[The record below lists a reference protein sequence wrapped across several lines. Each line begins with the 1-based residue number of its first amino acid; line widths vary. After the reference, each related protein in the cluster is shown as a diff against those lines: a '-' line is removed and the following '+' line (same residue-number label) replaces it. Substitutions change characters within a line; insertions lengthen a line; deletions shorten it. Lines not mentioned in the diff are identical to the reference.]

1 MTGWTATG
9 KGKTDDLLTK
19 PAGASSR
26 FSRGPR
32 SASSPALSSPIH
44 IKGAR
49 THNLKDVELVLPR
62 HQLTVI
68 TGVSGSGKS
77 SLAFDTL
84 HAEGSRQYLESLSAK
99 ARGLLEAVPRPD
111 VDFIRGLSPVVAI
124 AQRTGGSTNPR
135 STVATLTEI
144 ADHARPLWIL
154 AGERSCLKDGHAV
167 RRRSLDDNLRS
178 LEAIPAG
185 TRLLVVAPVAKD
197 KPSVLLEAAADLGRR
212 GFTRLRVEG
221 KVVTLEEAEGL
232 LKGREALALE
242 VVVDRIVAGP
252 DQRSRLA
259 DSLELAF
266 REGRHRALV
275 LAESAD
281 GSWREHPLSLHLAC
295 EHCGETYEALEPR
308 ALSHNHPAGACPDC
322 GGLGR
327 QLRFQE
333 GLSILDDTLSVQDG
347 VVKPWKCGTR
357 KVLIRRNALTRALAE
372 QIPFDLKKPWKDL
385 PAATRSILLHGDP
398 KRTYLLPPVKGRKPV
413 EIFWTGM
420 FAELEHAFR
429 TTTGE
434 SLRQRLL
441 QFQAGSVCG
450 GCQGKRLSPTALS
463 LRLSGK
469 NMADFL
475 ALTIP
480 EALAFTKALATHPA
494 VMPAEEARRGLEQ
507 RLGFLNEAGLTYL
520 TLDREVGTL
529 SGGEAQRVRLATQ
542 LGLGLVGVTYV
553 LDEPSI
559 GLHPADHG
567 RLIGSLKGLRDL
579 GNTLVVVEH
588 DRDMM
593 LAADHLVEMGPGAG
607 VQGGRV
613 VFTGTPAACG
623 QSPAS
628 RTGAYLSGRASLAG
642 IITRKPVGQTHLTV
656 KGATENN
663 LKDVTARFPVGNLTA
678 VCGVSGSGKSTLA
691 IDILSAAAARKIN
704 GAKVVPGRHAGIE
717 GLDKIVAFTAVDQE
731 PIGRSPR
738 SNPATFTGIMD
749 LLRDLWAALPLAKVR
764 GYGPGRFSFNVRGG
778 RCETCA
784 GEGSVALDMQF
795 LGETF
800 VECPSCAGRRFNRET
815 LEVRFKGLN
824 IAEALELTVAEAAE
838 SFKAQPR
845 LAEKLR
851 TLEEVGLGY
860 IKLGQAANTLSG
872 GEAQR
877 LKLAAELSR
886 RDHAGR
892 LYVLDEPTTGLHW
905 DDIAKLLKLLGRLR
919 DAGATLIVIEHH
931 ADVILAADWVLELG
945 PVGGAQGG
953 RLVYEGAPEGLL
965 RSKDSPTGRAISQA

>member
-1 MTGWTATG
+1 ML
-9 KGKTDDLLTK
+9 D
-19 PAGASSR
+19 
-26 FSRGPR
+26 
-32 SASSPALSSPIH
+32 SA
-44 IKGAR
+44 
-49 THNLKDVELVLPR
+49 
-62 HQLTVI
+62 
-68 TGVSGSGKS
+68 
-77 SLAFDTL
+77 
-84 HAEGSRQYLESLSAK
+84 
-99 ARGLLEAVPRPD
+99 PRPD
-111 VDFIRGLSPVVAI
+111 VDFIRGLSPVIAI
-124 AQRTGGSTNPR
+124 AQRTGGNTNPR

-154 AGERSCLKDGHAV
+154 AGDRRCLKDGHLV
-167 RRRSLDDNLRS
+167 RRRSLDDNLQT
-178 LEAIPAG
+178 LEEIPAG
-185 TRLLVVAPVAKD
+185 TRLMVVAPIAKD
-197 KPSVLLEAAADLGRR
+197 KPSLLMETAADLGRR
-212 GFTRLRVEG
+212 GFSRVRVDG
-221 KVVTLEEAEGL
+221 TVATLEEASGL
-232 LKGREALALE
+232 LTGREAKQLD

-266 REGRHRALV
+266 REGRNRALV
-275 LAESAD
+275 LAEIS
-281 GSWREHPLSLHLAC
+281 GQWQEFPLSLHLSC
-295 EHCGETYEALEPR
+295 EHCGETYETVSPR
-308 ALSHNHPAGACPDC
+308 ALSHNHPDGACPDC

-333 GLSILDDTLSVQDG
+333 SLSVRDDSLSLNDG
-347 VVKPWKCGTR
+347 VVKPWKCATR
-357 KVLIRRNALTRALAE
+357 KTLIRRNAITRALAE
-372 QIPFDLKKPWKDL
+372 QVPFDLKTPWREL
-385 PAATRSILLHGDP
+385 PKATRDLLLHGDK
-398 KRTYLLPPVKGRKPV
+398 KRVFLLPPPKGRKPV
-413 EIFWTGM
+413 ETVWAGM
-420 FAELEHAFR
+420 FAELEHAYR

-441 QFQAGSVCG
+441 QFQSGSVCA
-450 GCQGKRLSPTALS
+450 GCQGQRLSSAALS
-463 LRLSGK
+463 IRLAEK
-469 NMADFL
+469 NMAEFL
-475 ALTIP
+475 ALPIP
-480 EALAFTKALATHPA
+480 AALAFTRQLAKHPR

-507 RLGFLNEAGLTYL
+507 RLAFLNDAGLNYL
-520 TLDREVGTL
+520 TLDRECSSL

-559 GLHPADHG
+559 GLHPSDHQ
-567 RLIGSLKGLRDL
+567 RLIGSIRGLRDL
-579 GNTLVVVEH
+579 GNTIVVVEH

-607 VQGGRV
+607 VAGGHV
-613 VFTGTPAACG
+613 IFEGTPAACAAHT
-623 QSPAS
+623 SS

-642 IITRKPVGQTHLTV
+642 VIPRKAPGKALLTV
-656 KGATENN
+656 KDATEHN
-663 LKDVTARFPVGNLTA
+663 LKNVTASFPIGNLTV

-704 GAKVVPGRHAGIE
+704 GAKMVPGRHGGIE
-717 GLDKIVAFTAVDQE
+717 GLEKIVAFTAVDQE

-749 LLRDLWAALPLAKVR
+749 LLRDLWSSLPLAKAR

-800 VECPSCAGRRFNRET
+800 VDCPSCAGRRFNRET
-815 LEVRFKGLN
+815 LEVRFKGLS
-824 IAEALELTVAEAAE
+824 ICEALDLTVTEAAE
-838 SFKAQPR
+838 VFKAQPR

-851 TLEEVGLGY
+851 TLSEVGLGY

-877 LKLAAELSR
+877 LKLASELAR
-886 RDHAGR
+886 RDHSGR

-905 DDIAKLLKLLGRLR
+905 DDIAKLLALLGRLR

-931 ADVILAADWVLELG
+931 ADVIMAADWVMELG
-945 PVGGAQGG
+945 PEGGAKGG
-953 RLVYEGAPEGLL
+953 ELIYAGTPDGLL
-965 RSKDSPTGRAISQA
+965 KLKSSPTSQALRPA

>member
-1 MTGWTATG
+1 M
-9 KGKTDDLLTK
+9 
-19 PAGASSR
+19 
-26 FSRGPR
+26 
-32 SASSPALSSPIH
+32 
-44 IKGAR
+44 
-49 THNLKDVELVLPR
+49 ELALPR
-62 HQLTVI
+62 QQLTVI

-124 AQRTGGSTNPR
+124 AQRTGGNANPR

-154 AGERSCLKDGHAV
+154 AGERTCLKDGHPV

-185 TRLLVVAPVAKD
+185 TRLMVVAPVATD

-212 GFTRLRVEG
+212 GFTRLRVDG
-221 KVVTLEEAEGL
+221 KVATLEEAEGL
-232 LKGREALALE
+232 LKGRGPQTLE

-281 GSWREHPLSLHLAC
+281 GRWREHPLSLHLAC
-295 EHCGETYEALEPR
+295 VHCGETYETLHPR

-333 GLSILDDTLSVQDG
+333 GLAILDDSLSVDAG

-398 KRTYLLPPVKGRKPV
+398 KRTYLLPPPKGRKPV
-413 EIFWTGM
+413 EAFWTGM
-420 FAELEHAFR
+420 FAELEQAFR

-441 QFQAGSVCG
+441 QFQAGSVCS
-450 GCQGKRLSPTALS
+450 GCQGKRLAPAALS
-463 LRLSGK
+463 LRLAGL
-469 NMADFL
+469 NLAEFL
-475 ALTIP
+475 ALTLP
-480 EALAFTKALATHPA
+480 EALAFTQGLATHPA
-494 VMPAEEARRGLEQ
+494 VAPAEEARRGLEQ
-507 RLGFLNEAGLTYL
+507 RLRFLNEAGLTYL

-559 GLHPADHG
+559 GLHPSDHG
-567 RLIGSLKGLRDL
+567 RLIGSLQGLRDL

-607 VQGGRV
+607 VHGGRV
-613 VFTGTPAACG
+613 VFAGTPEACG
-623 QSPAS
+623 RDPAS
-628 RTGAYLSGRASLAG
+628 RTGAYLSGRASLQG
-642 IITRKPVGQTHLTV
+642 LIGRKPVGKAQLVV

-663 LKDVTARFPVGNLTA
+663 LKDLTARFPLGNLTA

-691 IDILSAAAARKIN
+691 LDILSAAAARKIN
-704 GAKVVPGRHAGIE
+704 GAKLIPGRHAGIE
-717 GLDKIVAFTAVDQE
+717 GLEQIVAFTAVDQE

-764 GYGPGRFSFNVRGG
+764 GYGAGRFSFNVRGG

-815 LEVRFKGLN
+815 LEVRFKGLS

-838 SFKAQPR
+838 TFKAQPR

-860 IKLGQAANTLSG
+860 LKLGQAANTLSG

-877 LKLAAELSR
+877 LKLAAELAR

-919 DAGATLIVIEHH
+919 DAGATLIVVEHH
-931 ADVILAADWVLELG
+931 ADVIQAADWVLELG
-945 PVGGAQGG
+945 PAGGAAGG
-953 RLVYEGAPEGLL
+953 QIVYAGPPEGLL
-965 RSKDSPTGRAISQA
+965 DCQASPTGQAIRTS

>member
-1 MTGWTATG
+1 ML
-9 KGKTDDLLTK
+9 D
-19 PAGASSR
+19 
-26 FSRGPR
+26 
-32 SASSPALSSPIH
+32 SA
-44 IKGAR
+44 
-49 THNLKDVELVLPR
+49 
-62 HQLTVI
+62 
-68 TGVSGSGKS
+68 
-77 SLAFDTL
+77 
-84 HAEGSRQYLESLSAK
+84 
-99 ARGLLEAVPRPD
+99 PRPD
-111 VDFIRGLSPVVAI
+111 VDFIRGLSPVIAI
-124 AQRTGGSTNPR
+124 AQRTGGNTNPR

-154 AGERSCLKDGHAV
+154 AGDRRCLKDGHLV
-167 RRRSLDDNLRS
+167 RRRSLDDNLQT
-178 LEAIPAG
+178 LEEIPAG
-185 TRLLVVAPVAKD
+185 TRLMVVAPIAKD
-197 KPSVLLEAAADLGRR
+197 KPSLLMETAADLGRR
-212 GFTRLRVEG
+212 GFSRVRVDG
-221 KVVTLEEAEGL
+221 TVATLEEASGL
-232 LKGREALALE
+232 LTGREAKQLD

-266 REGRHRALV
+266 REGRNRALV
-275 LAESAD
+275 LAEIS
-281 GSWREHPLSLHLAC
+281 GQWQEFPLSLHLSC
-295 EHCGETYEALEPR
+295 EHCGETYETVSPR
-308 ALSHNHPAGACPDC
+308 ALSHNHPDGACPDC

-333 GLSILDDTLSVQDG
+333 SLSVRDDSLSLNDG
-347 VVKPWKCGTR
+347 VVKPWKCATR
-357 KVLIRRNALTRALAE
+357 KTLIRRNAITRALAE
-372 QIPFDLKKPWKDL
+372 QVPFDLKTPWREL
-385 PAATRSILLHGDP
+385 PKATRDLLLHGDK
-398 KRTYLLPPVKGRKPV
+398 KRVFLLPPPKGRKPV
-413 EIFWTGM
+413 ETVWAGM
-420 FAELEHAFR
+420 FAELEHAYR

-441 QFQAGSVCG
+441 QFQSGSVCA
-450 GCQGKRLSPTALS
+450 GCQGQRLSSAALS
-463 LRLSGK
+463 IRLAEK
-469 NMADFL
+469 NMAEFL
-475 ALTIP
+475 ALPIP
-480 EALAFTKALATHPA
+480 AALAFTRQLAKHPR

-507 RLGFLNEAGLTYL
+507 RLAFLNDAGLNYL
-520 TLDREVGTL
+520 TLDRECSSL

-559 GLHPADHG
+559 GLHPSDHQ
-567 RLIGSLKGLRDL
+567 RLIGSIRGLRDL
-579 GNTLVVVEH
+579 GNTIVVVEH

-607 VQGGRV
+607 VAGGRV
-613 VFTGTPAACG
+613 IFEGTPTACAAHT
-623 QSPAS
+623 SS

-642 IITRKPVGQTHLTV
+642 VIPRKAPGKALLTV
-656 KGATENN
+656 KDATEHN
-663 LKDVTARFPVGNLTA
+663 LKNVTASFPIGNLTV

-704 GAKVVPGRHAGIE
+704 GAKMVPGRHGGIE
-717 GLDKIVAFTAVDQE
+717 GLEKIVAFTAVDQE

-749 LLRDLWAALPLAKVR
+749 LLRDLWSSLPLAKAR

-800 VECPSCAGRRFNRET
+800 VDCPSCAGRRFNRET
-815 LEVRFKGLN
+815 LEVRFKGLS
-824 IAEALELTVAEAAE
+824 ICEALDLTVTEAAE
-838 SFKAQPR
+838 VFKAQPR

-851 TLEEVGLGY
+851 TLSEVGLGY

-877 LKLAAELSR
+877 LKLASELAR
-886 RDHAGR
+886 RDHSGR

-905 DDIAKLLKLLGRLR
+905 DDIAKLLALLGRLR

-931 ADVILAADWVLELG
+931 ADVIMAADWVMELG
-945 PVGGAQGG
+945 PEGGAKGG
-953 RLVYEGAPEGLL
+953 ELIYAGKPDGLL
-965 RSKDSPTGRAISQA
+965 KLKSSPTSQALRPA

>member
-1 MTGWTATG
+1 M
-9 KGKTDDLLTK
+9 
-19 PAGASSR
+19 
-26 FSRGPR
+26 
-32 SASSPALSSPIH
+32 
-44 IKGAR
+44 
-49 THNLKDVELVLPR
+49 ELALPR
-62 HQLTVI
+62 QQLTVI

-124 AQRTGGSTNPR
+124 AQRTGGNANPR

-154 AGERSCLKDGHAV
+154 AGERTCLKDGHPV

-185 TRLLVVAPVAKD
+185 TRLMVVAPVATD

-212 GFTRLRVEG
+212 GFTRLRVDG
-221 KVVTLEEAEGL
+221 KVATLEEAEGL
-232 LKGREALALE
+232 LKGRGPQTLE

-281 GSWREHPLSLHLAC
+281 GRWREHPLSLHLAC
-295 EHCGETYEALEPR
+295 VHCGETYETLHPR

-333 GLSILDDTLSVQDG
+333 GLAILDDSLSVDAG

-398 KRTYLLPPVKGRKPV
+398 KRTYLLPPPKGRKPV
-413 EIFWTGM
+413 EAFWTGM
-420 FAELEHAFR
+420 FAELEQAFR

-441 QFQAGSVCG
+441 QFQAGSVCS
-450 GCQGKRLSPTALS
+450 GCQGKRLAPAALS
-463 LRLSGK
+463 LRLAGL
-469 NMADFL
+469 NLAEFL
-475 ALTIP
+475 ALTLP
-480 EALAFTKALATHPA
+480 EALAFTQGLATHPA
-494 VMPAEEARRGLEQ
+494 VAPAEEARRGLEQ
-507 RLGFLNEAGLTYL
+507 RLRFLNEAGLTYL

-559 GLHPADHG
+559 GLHPSDHG
-567 RLIGSLKGLRDL
+567 RLIGSLQGLRDL

-607 VQGGRV
+607 VHGGRV
-613 VFTGTPAACG
+613 VFAGTPEACG
-623 QSPAS
+623 RDPAS
-628 RTGAYLSGRASLAG
+628 RTGAYLSGRASLQG
-642 IITRKPVGQTHLTV
+642 LIGRKPVGKAQLVV

-663 LKDVTARFPVGNLTA
+663 LKDLTARFPLGNLTA

-691 IDILSAAAARKIN
+691 LDILSAAAARKIN
-704 GAKVVPGRHAGIE
+704 GAKLVPGRHAGIE
-717 GLDKIVAFTAVDQE
+717 GLEQIVAFTAVDQE

-764 GYGPGRFSFNVRGG
+764 GYGAGRFSFNVRGG

-815 LEVRFKGLN
+815 LEVRFKGLS

-838 SFKAQPR
+838 TFKAQPR

-860 IKLGQAANTLSG
+860 LKLGQAANTLSG

-877 LKLAAELSR
+877 LKLAAELAR

-919 DAGATLIVIEHH
+919 DAGATLIVVEHH
-931 ADVILAADWVLELG
+931 ADVIQAADWVLELG
-945 PVGGAQGG
+945 PAGGAAGG
-953 RLVYEGAPEGLL
+953 QIVYAGPPEGLL
-965 RSKDSPTGRAISQA
+965 DCQASPTGQAIRTS

>member
-1 MTGWTATG
+1 MGE
-9 KGKTDDLLTK
+9 LLTDRRN
-19 PAGASSR
+19 ASSR
-26 FSRGPR
+26 FSPR
-32 SASSPALSSPIH
+32 ASLALSPTLSSPIH

-49 THNLKDVELVLPR
+49 THNLKDVELTIPR

-99 ARGLLEAVPRPD
+99 ARGLLESVSRPD

-124 AQRTGGSTNPR
+124 AQRTGGNTNPR

-154 AGERSCLKDGHAV
+154 AGERSCLKDGHPV
-167 RRRSLDDNLRS
+167 RRRSLDDNLKS
-178 LEAIPAG
+178 LETIAAG
-185 TRLLVVAPVAKD
+185 TRLMVIAPVAKD

-221 KVVTLEEAEGL
+221 KVVTLEEAEGV
-232 LKGREALALE
+232 LKGRETLTLE

-275 LAESAD
+275 LAETT
-281 GSWREHPLSLHLAC
+281 GGLWQEHPLSLNLAC
-295 EHCGETYEALEPR
+295 EHCGETYESLSPR
-308 ALSHNHPAGACPDC
+308 SLSHNHPSGACPDC

-333 GLSILDDTLSVQDG
+333 GLAILDESLSINDG

-357 KVLIRRNALTRALAE
+357 KVLIRRNAITRALSE

-385 PAATRSILLHGDP
+385 PATTRAILLHGDP

-413 EIFWTGM
+413 DAFWTGM
-420 FAELEHAFR
+420 FAELEQAFR

-441 QFQAGSVCG
+441 HFQAGSTCSV
-450 GCQGKRLSPTALS
+450 CQGKRLAPAALS
-463 LRLSGK
+463 LRLASL

-507 RLGFLNEAGLTYL
+507 RLRFLNEAGLTYL
-520 TLDREVGTL
+520 SLDREVGSL

-559 GLHPADHG
+559 GLHPSDHG
-567 RLIGSLKGLRDL
+567 RLIGSLKSLRDL

-607 VQGGRV
+607 VQGGQV
-613 VFTGTPAACG
+613 IFTGTPDACR
-623 QSPAS
+623 QHATS
-628 RTGAYLSGRASLAG
+628 RTGAYLSGRATLAG
-642 IITRKPVGQTHLTV
+642 LIKKKPVGKTQLV
-656 KGATENN
+656 IKGATENN
-663 LKDVTARFPVGNLTA
+663 LKDVTARFPIGNLTA

-691 IDILSAAAARKIN
+691 IDILSAVAARKIN
-704 GAKVVPGRHAGIE
+704 GAKLVPGRHAGIE
-717 GLDKIVAFTAVDQE
+717 GLEKIVAFTAVDQE

-749 LLRDLWAALPLAKVR
+749 LLRDLWSALPLAKVR

-800 VECPSCAGRRFNRET
+800 VDCPSCAGRRFNRET
-815 LEVRFKGLN
+815 LEVRFKGLS
-824 IAEALELTVAEAAE
+824 IAEALHLTVTEAVE
-838 SFKAQPR
+838 IFKAQPR

-860 IKLGQAANTLSG
+860 LKLGQAANTLSG

-877 LKLAAELSR
+877 LKLASELSR
-886 RDHAGR
+886 RDHSGR

-905 DDIAKLLKLLGRLR
+905 DDIAKLLKLLERLR

-931 ADVILAADWVLELG
+931 ADVIMAADWVLELG
-945 PVGGAQGG
+945 PVGGAKGG
-953 RLVYEGAPEGLL
+953 ELVYEGEPAGLL
-965 RSKDSPTGRAISQA
+965 RCKASPTGQAIQPV

>member
-1 MTGWTATG
+1 
-9 KGKTDDLLTK
+9 
-19 PAGASSR
+19 
-26 FSRGPR
+26 
-32 SASSPALSSPIH
+32 
-44 IKGAR
+44 
-49 THNLKDVELVLPR
+49 VELTIPR
-62 HQLTVI
+62 YQLTVI

-99 ARGLLEAVPRPD
+99 ARGMLDSAPRPD
-111 VDFIRGLSPVVAI
+111 VDFIRGLSPVIAI
-124 AQRTGGSTNPR
+124 AQRTGGNTNPR

-154 AGERSCLKDGHAV
+154 AGDRRCLKDGHLV
-167 RRRSLDDNLRS
+167 RRRSLDDNLQT
-178 LEAIPAG
+178 LEEIPAG
-185 TRLLVVAPVAKD
+185 TRLMVVAPIAKD
-197 KPSVLLEAAADLGRR
+197 KPSLLMETAADLGRR
-212 GFTRLRVEG
+212 GFSRVRVDG
-221 KVVTLEEAEGL
+221 TVATLEEASGL
-232 LKGREALALE
+232 LTGREAKQLD

-266 REGRHRALV
+266 REGRNRALV
-275 LAESAD
+275 LAEIS
-281 GSWREHPLSLHLAC
+281 GQWQEFPLSLHLSC
-295 EHCGETYEALEPR
+295 EHCGETYETVSPR
-308 ALSHNHPAGACPDC
+308 ALSHNHPDGACPDC

-333 GLSILDDTLSVQDG
+333 SLSVRDDSLSLNDG
-347 VVKPWKCGTR
+347 VVKPWKCATR
-357 KVLIRRNALTRALAE
+357 KTLIRRNAITRALAE
-372 QIPFDLKKPWKDL
+372 QVPFDLKTPWREL
-385 PAATRSILLHGDP
+385 PKATRDLLLHGDK
-398 KRTYLLPPVKGRKPV
+398 KRVFLLPPPKGRKPV
-413 EIFWTGM
+413 ETVWAGM
-420 FAELEHAFR
+420 FAELEHAYR

-441 QFQAGSVCG
+441 QFQSGSVCA
-450 GCQGKRLSPTALS
+450 GCQGQRLSSAALS
-463 LRLSGK
+463 IRLAEK
-469 NMADFL
+469 NMAEFL
-475 ALTIP
+475 ALPIP
-480 EALAFTKALATHPA
+480 AALAFTRQLAKHPR

-507 RLGFLNEAGLTYL
+507 RLAFLNDAGLNYL
-520 TLDREVGTL
+520 TLDRECSSL

-559 GLHPADHG
+559 GLHPSDHQ
-567 RLIGSLKGLRDL
+567 RLIGSIRGLRDL
-579 GNTLVVVEH
+579 GNTIVVVEH

-607 VQGGRV
+607 VAGGHV
-613 VFTGTPAACG
+613 IFEGTPAACAAHT
-623 QSPAS
+623 SS

-642 IITRKPVGQTHLTV
+642 VIPRKAPGKALLTV
-656 KGATENN
+656 KDATEHN
-663 LKDVTARFPVGNLTA
+663 LKNVTASFPIGNLTV

-704 GAKVVPGRHAGIE
+704 GAKMVPGRHGGIE
-717 GLDKIVAFTAVDQE
+717 GLEKIVAFTAVDQE

-749 LLRDLWAALPLAKVR
+749 LLRDLWSSLPLAKAR

-800 VECPSCAGRRFNRET
+800 VDCPSCAGRRFNRET
-815 LEVRFKGLN
+815 LEVRFKGLS
-824 IAEALELTVAEAAE
+824 ICEALDLTVTEAAE
-838 SFKAQPR
+838 VFKAQPR

-851 TLEEVGLGY
+851 TLSEVGLGY

-877 LKLAAELSR
+877 LKLASELAR
-886 RDHAGR
+886 RDHSGR

-905 DDIAKLLKLLGRLR
+905 DDIAKLLALLGRLR

-931 ADVILAADWVLELG
+931 ADVIMAADWVMELG
-945 PVGGAQGG
+945 PEGGAKGG
-953 RLVYEGAPEGLL
+953 ELIYAGTPDGLL
-965 RSKDSPTGRAISQA
+965 KLKSSPTSQALRPA

>member
-1 MTGWTATG
+1 MASWVKADCTKLINGRAATS
-9 KGKTDDLLTK
+9 
-19 PAGASSR
+19 A
-26 FSRGPR
+26 FSPEAER
-32 SASSPALSSPIH
+32 LSSNPLSQPIH

-49 THNLKDVELVLPR
+49 THNLKNVELTIPR
-62 HQLTVI
+62 YQLTVI

-99 ARGLLEAVPRPD
+99 ARGMLDSAPRPD
-111 VDFIRGLSPVVAI
+111 VDFIRGLSPVIAI
-124 AQRTGGSTNPR
+124 AQRTGGNTNPR

-154 AGERSCLKDGHAV
+154 AGERRCLKDGHPV
-167 RRRSLDDNLRS
+167 RQRSLDDNLKS
-178 LEAIPAG
+178 LEEIPPS
-185 TRLLVVAPVAKD
+185 TRLMIVAPISKD

-212 GFTRLRVEG
+212 GFSRLRVDG
-221 KVVTLEEAEGL
+221 TVATMEEAAGL
-232 LKGREALALE
+232 LIGREAKQLD

-266 REGRHRALV
+266 REGRNRAIV
-275 LAESAD
+275 LAEVNGKWA
-281 GSWREHPLSLHLAC
+281 EHPLSLHLSC
-295 EHCGETYEALEPR
+295 EHCGESYEPVSPR
-308 ALSHNHPAGACPDC
+308 ALSHNHPDGACPDC

-327 QLRFQE
+327 QMRFQE
-333 GLSILDDTLSVQDG
+333 SLSIRDEALSLHDG
-347 VVKPWKCGTR
+347 VVKPWKCATR
-357 KVLIRRNALTRALAE
+357 KTLIRRNAITRALAE
-372 QIPFDLKKPWKDL
+372 QVPFDLKTPWSDL
-385 PAATRSILLHGDP
+385 PKAVRDLLLHGDP
-398 KRTYLLPPVKGRKPV
+398 KRKFLLPPPKGRKLV
-413 EIFWTGM
+413 ETVWTGM
-420 FAELEHAFR
+420 FAELAHAYR

-441 QFQAGSVCG
+441 QFQSGSVCS
-450 GCQGKRLSPTALS
+450 GCHGQRLSPAALS
-463 LRLSGK
+463 ISLGGK
-469 NMADFL
+469 NMAEFL
-475 ALTIP
+475 ALPIP
-480 EALAFTKALATHPA
+480 AALAFAKQLATHPR

-507 RLGFLNEAGLTYL
+507 RLTFLDDAGLSYL
-520 TLDREVGTL
+520 ALNRECSSL

-559 GLHPADHG
+559 GLHPSDHG
-567 RLIGSLKGLRDL
+567 RLIRSIQGLRDL
-579 GNTLVVVEH
+579 GNTVVVVEH

-607 VQGGRV
+607 VDGGRII
-613 VFTGTPAACG
+613 FEGTAKACAAD
-623 QSPAS
+623 QHS
-628 RTGAYLSGRASLAG
+628 RTGAYLAGRATLAG
-642 IITRKPVGQTHLTV
+642 IIPRKAASKTLLTV
-656 KGATENN
+656 KNATEHN
-663 LKDVTARFPVGNLTA
+663 LQGVTAAFPVGNLTV

-704 GAKVVPGRHAGIE
+704 GAKVVPGRHGGIE
-717 GLDKIVAFTAVDQE
+717 GLEKIVAFTAVDQE
-731 PIGRSPR
+731 PIGRTPR

-749 LLRDLWAALPLAKVR
+749 LLRDLWSSLPLAKAR

-800 VECPSCAGRRFNRET
+800 VDCPSCAGRRFNRET
-815 LEVRFKGLN
+815 LEVRFKGLS
-824 IAEALELTVAEAAE
+824 ISDALGLSVSEAAE
-838 SFKAQPR
+838 VFKAQPR

-851 TLEEVGLGY
+851 TLGEVGLGY

-877 LKLAAELSR
+877 LKLASELAR
-886 RDHAGR
+886 RDHSGR

-905 DDIAKLLKLLGRLR
+905 DDIAKLLALLGRLR

-931 ADVILAADWVLELG
+931 TDVIMAADWVMELG
-945 PVGGAQGG
+945 PEGGAKGG
-953 RLVYEGAPEGLL
+953 QLVYAGLPEGLL
-965 RSKDSPTGRAISQA
+965 KQKDSPTGRALAKE

>member
-1 MTGWTATG
+1 ML
-9 KGKTDDLLTK
+9 D
-19 PAGASSR
+19 
-26 FSRGPR
+26 
-32 SASSPALSSPIH
+32 SA
-44 IKGAR
+44 
-49 THNLKDVELVLPR
+49 
-62 HQLTVI
+62 
-68 TGVSGSGKS
+68 
-77 SLAFDTL
+77 
-84 HAEGSRQYLESLSAK
+84 
-99 ARGLLEAVPRPD
+99 PRPD
-111 VDFIRGLSPVVAI
+111 VDFIRGLSPVIAI
-124 AQRTGGSTNPR
+124 AQRTGGNTNPR

-154 AGERSCLKDGHAV
+154 AGDRRCLKDGHLV
-167 RRRSLDDNLRS
+167 RRRSLDDNLQT
-178 LEAIPAG
+178 LEEIPAG
-185 TRLLVVAPVAKD
+185 TRLMVVAPIAKD
-197 KPSVLLEAAADLGRR
+197 KPSLLMETAADLGRR
-212 GFTRLRVEG
+212 GFSRVRVDG
-221 KVVTLEEAEGL
+221 TVATLEEASGL
-232 LKGREALALE
+232 LTGREAKQLD

-266 REGRHRALV
+266 REGRNRALV
-275 LAESAD
+275 LAEIS
-281 GSWREHPLSLHLAC
+281 GQWQEFPLSLHLSC
-295 EHCGETYEALEPR
+295 EHCGETYETVSPR
-308 ALSHNHPAGACPDC
+308 ALSHNHPDGACPDC

-333 GLSILDDTLSVQDG
+333 SLSVRDDSLSLNDG
-347 VVKPWKCGTR
+347 VVKPWKCATR
-357 KVLIRRNALTRALAE
+357 KTLIRRNAITRALAE
-372 QIPFDLKKPWKDL
+372 QVPFDLKTPWREL
-385 PAATRSILLHGDP
+385 PKATRDLLLHGDK
-398 KRTYLLPPVKGRKPV
+398 KRVFLLPPPKGRKPV
-413 EIFWTGM
+413 ETVWAGM
-420 FAELEHAFR
+420 FAELEHAYR

-441 QFQAGSVCG
+441 QFQSGSVCA
-450 GCQGKRLSPTALS
+450 GCQGQRLSSAALS
-463 LRLSGK
+463 IRLAEK
-469 NMADFL
+469 NMAEFL
-475 ALTIP
+475 ALPIP
-480 EALAFTKALATHPA
+480 AALAFTRQLAKHPR

-507 RLGFLNEAGLTYL
+507 RLAFLNDAGLNYL
-520 TLDREVGTL
+520 TLDRECSSL

-559 GLHPADHG
+559 GLHPSDHQ
-567 RLIGSLKGLRDL
+567 RLIGSIRGLRDL
-579 GNTLVVVEH
+579 GNTIVVVEH

-607 VQGGRV
+607 VAGGHV
-613 VFTGTPAACG
+613 IFEGTPTACAAHT
-623 QSPAS
+623 SS

-642 IITRKPVGQTHLTV
+642 VIPRKAPGKALLTV
-656 KGATENN
+656 KDATEHN
-663 LKDVTARFPVGNLTA
+663 LKNVTASFPIGNLTV

-704 GAKVVPGRHAGIE
+704 GAKMVPGRHGGIE
-717 GLDKIVAFTAVDQE
+717 GLEKIVAFTAVDQE

-749 LLRDLWAALPLAKVR
+749 LLRDLWSSLPLAKAR

-800 VECPSCAGRRFNRET
+800 VDCPSCAGRRFNRET
-815 LEVRFKGLN
+815 LEVRFKGLS
-824 IAEALELTVAEAAE
+824 ICEALDLTVTEAAE
-838 SFKAQPR
+838 VFKAQPR

-851 TLEEVGLGY
+851 TLSEVGLGY

-877 LKLAAELSR
+877 LKLASELAR
-886 RDHAGR
+886 RDHSGR

-905 DDIAKLLKLLGRLR
+905 DDIAKLLALLGRLR

-931 ADVILAADWVLELG
+931 ADVIMAADWVMELG
-945 PVGGAQGG
+945 PEGGAKGG
-953 RLVYEGAPEGLL
+953 ELIYAGKPDGLL
-965 RSKDSPTGRAISQA
+965 KLKSSPTSQALRPA

>member
-1 MTGWTATG
+1 ML
-9 KGKTDDLLTK
+9 D
-19 PAGASSR
+19 
-26 FSRGPR
+26 
-32 SASSPALSSPIH
+32 SA
-44 IKGAR
+44 
-49 THNLKDVELVLPR
+49 
-62 HQLTVI
+62 
-68 TGVSGSGKS
+68 
-77 SLAFDTL
+77 
-84 HAEGSRQYLESLSAK
+84 
-99 ARGLLEAVPRPD
+99 PRPD
-111 VDFIRGLSPVVAI
+111 VDFIRGLSPVIAI
-124 AQRTGGSTNPR
+124 AQRTGGNTNPR

-154 AGERSCLKDGHAV
+154 AGDRRCLKDGHLV
-167 RRRSLDDNLRS
+167 RRRSLDDNLQT
-178 LEAIPAG
+178 LEEIPAG
-185 TRLLVVAPVAKD
+185 TRLMVVAPIAKD
-197 KPSVLLEAAADLGRR
+197 KPSLLMETAADLGRR
-212 GFTRLRVEG
+212 GFSRVRVDG
-221 KVVTLEEAEGL
+221 TVATLEEASGL
-232 LKGREALALE
+232 LTGREAKQLD

-266 REGRHRALV
+266 REGRNRALV
-275 LAESAD
+275 LAEIS
-281 GSWREHPLSLHLAC
+281 GQWQEFPLSLHLSC
-295 EHCGETYEALEPR
+295 EHCGETYETVSPR
-308 ALSHNHPAGACPDC
+308 ALSHNHPDGACPDC

-333 GLSILDDTLSVQDG
+333 SLSVRDDSLSLNDG
-347 VVKPWKCGTR
+347 VVKPWKCATR
-357 KVLIRRNALTRALAE
+357 KTLIRRNAITRALAE
-372 QIPFDLKKPWKDL
+372 QVPFDLKTPWREL
-385 PAATRSILLHGDP
+385 PKATRDLLLHGDK
-398 KRTYLLPPVKGRKPV
+398 KRVFLLPPPKGRKPV
-413 EIFWTGM
+413 ETVWAGM
-420 FAELEHAFR
+420 FAELEHAYR

-441 QFQAGSVCG
+441 QFQSGSVCA
-450 GCQGKRLSPTALS
+450 GCQGQRLSSAALS
-463 LRLSGK
+463 IRLAEK
-469 NMADFL
+469 NMAEFL
-475 ALTIP
+475 ALPIP
-480 EALAFTKALATHPA
+480 AALAFTRQLAKHPR

-507 RLGFLNEAGLTYL
+507 RLAFLNDAGLNYL
-520 TLDREVGTL
+520 TLDRECSSL

-559 GLHPADHG
+559 GLHPSDHQ
-567 RLIGSLKGLRDL
+567 RLIGSIRGLRDL
-579 GNTLVVVEH
+579 GNTIVVVEH

-607 VQGGRV
+607 VAGGHV
-613 VFTGTPAACG
+613 IFEGTPTACAAHT
-623 QSPAS
+623 SS

-642 IITRKPVGQTHLTV
+642 VIPRKAPGKALLTV
-656 KGATENN
+656 KDATEHN
-663 LKDVTARFPVGNLTA
+663 LKNVTASFPIGNLTV

-704 GAKVVPGRHAGIE
+704 GAKMVPGRHGGIE
-717 GLDKIVAFTAVDQE
+717 GLGKIVAFTAVDQE

-749 LLRDLWAALPLAKVR
+749 LLRDLWSSLPLAKAR

-800 VECPSCAGRRFNRET
+800 VDCPSCAGRRFNRET
-815 LEVRFKGLN
+815 LEVRFKGLS
-824 IAEALELTVAEAAE
+824 ICEALDLTVTEAAE
-838 SFKAQPR
+838 VFKAQPR

-851 TLEEVGLGY
+851 TLSEVGLGY

-877 LKLAAELSR
+877 LKLASELAR
-886 RDHAGR
+886 RDHSGR

-905 DDIAKLLKLLGRLR
+905 DDIAKLLALLGRLR

-931 ADVILAADWVLELG
+931 ADVIMAADWVMELG
-945 PVGGAQGG
+945 PEGGAKGG
-953 RLVYEGAPEGLL
+953 ELIYAGTPDGLL
-965 RSKDSPTGRAISQA
+965 KLKSSPTSQALRPA

>member
-1 MTGWTATG
+1 ME
-9 KGKTDDLLTK
+9 LL
-19 PAGASSR
+19 
-26 FSRGPR
+26 
-32 SASSPALSSPIH
+32 
-44 IKGAR
+44 
-49 THNLKDVELVLPR
+49 LPR
-62 HQLTVI
+62 NQLTVI

-99 ARGLLEAVPRPD
+99 ARGLMESVARPD
-111 VDFIRGLSPVVAI
+111 VDFIRGLSPVIAI
-124 AQRTGGSTNPR
+124 AQRTGGNTNPR

-154 AGERSCLKDGHAV
+154 AGARACLQCGQAV
-167 RRRSLDDNLRS
+167 RRRSLDDNLLS
-178 LEAIPAG
+178 LASIPAG

-197 KPSVLLEAAADLGRR
+197 KPSVLLEVAADLGRR
-212 GFTRLRVEG
+212 GFTRLRVAG
-221 KVVTLEEAEGL
+221 KVVTLEEAEGM
-232 LKGREALALE
+232 LKGREALTLE

-266 REGRHRALV
+266 REGRQRAVV
-275 LAESAD
+275 LAETVT
-281 GSWREHPLSLHLAC
+281 GLWQEHALSLNLAC
-295 EHCGETYEALEPR
+295 EACGEPHEPLLPR
-308 ALSHNHPAGACPDC
+308 ALSHNHPEGACPDC

-333 GLSILDDTLSVQDG
+333 GLSILDENLSVTDG
-347 VVKPWKCGTR
+347 VVKPWKCATR
-357 KVLIRRNALTRALAE
+357 KVLIRRNAVTRALAE
-372 QIPFDLKKPWKDL
+372 QIPFDHKKPWKDL
-385 PAATRSILLHGDP
+385 PASTRSLLLHGDP

-413 EIFWTGM
+413 EVFWTGM

-441 QFQAGSVCG
+441 TFQAGSLCT
-450 GCQGKRLSPTALS
+450 GCHGKRLSPAALS
-463 LRLSGK
+463 LRLAGL
-469 NMADFL
+469 NMAEFL
-475 ALTIP
+475 ALTLP
-480 EALAFTKALATHPA
+480 EALAFTRKLATHPD
-494 VMPAEEARRGLEQ
+494 VMAMEEARRGLEQ
-507 RLGFLNEAGLTYL
+507 RLIFLNEAGLTYL
-520 TLDREVGTL
+520 TLNREVGSL

-567 RLIGSLKGLRDL
+567 RLIGSLQGLRDL

-588 DRDMM
+588 DRDMI
-593 LAADHLVEMGPGAG
+593 LAANHLVEMGPGAG
-607 VQGGRV
+607 VQGGCV
-613 VFTGTPAACG
+613 IFEGTPKACA
-623 QSPAS
+623 QHATS
-628 RTGAYLSGRASLAG
+628 RTGAYLAGRASLAG
-642 IITRKPVGQTHLTV
+642 IIPRKPIGKQQLVI

-663 LKDVTARFPVGNLTA
+663 LKDLTARFPVGNFTA

-704 GAKVVPGRHAGIE
+704 GAKLVPGRHAGIE

-738 SNPATFTGIMD
+738 SNPATFTGVMD
-749 LLRDLWAALPLAKVR
+749 LLRELWSALPLAKVR

-778 RCETCA
+778 RCETCS

-800 VECPSCAGRRFNRET
+800 VDCPSCAGRRFNRET
-815 LEVRFKGLN
+815 LEVRFKGLS
-824 IAEALELTVAEAAE
+824 IAEALQLTVAEAGE
-838 SFKAQPR
+838 IFKAQPR

-860 IKLGQAANTLSG
+860 LKLGQAANTLSG

-877 LKLAAELSR
+877 LKLASELSR
-886 RDHAGR
+886 RDHSGR

-945 PVGGAQGG
+945 PVGGALGG
-953 RLVYEGAPEGLL
+953 QLVYEGPAEGL
-965 RSKDSPTGRAISQA
+965 RDCKASPTGQALKRA

>member
-1 MTGWTATG
+1 
-9 KGKTDDLLTK
+9 
-19 PAGASSR
+19 
-26 FSRGPR
+26 
-32 SASSPALSSPIH
+32 
-44 IKGAR
+44 
-49 THNLKDVELVLPR
+49 VELALPR
-62 HQLTVI
+62 QQLTVI

-124 AQRTGGSTNPR
+124 AQRTGGNANPR

-154 AGERSCLKDGHAV
+154 AGERTCLKDGHPV

-185 TRLLVVAPVAKD
+185 TRLMVVAPVATD

-212 GFTRLRVEG
+212 GFTRLRVDG
-221 KVVTLEEAEGL
+221 KVATLEEAEGL
-232 LKGREALALE
+232 LKGRGPQTLE

-281 GSWREHPLSLHLAC
+281 GRWREHPLSLHLAC
-295 EHCGETYEALEPR
+295 VHCGETYETLHPR

-333 GLSILDDTLSVQDG
+333 GLAILDDSLSVDAG

-398 KRTYLLPPVKGRKPV
+398 KRTYLLPPPKGRKPV
-413 EIFWTGM
+413 EAFWTGM
-420 FAELEHAFR
+420 FAELEQAFR

-441 QFQAGSVCG
+441 QFQAGSVCS
-450 GCQGKRLSPTALS
+450 GCQGKRLAPAALS
-463 LRLSGK
+463 LRLAGL
-469 NMADFL
+469 NLAEFL
-475 ALTIP
+475 ALTLP
-480 EALAFTKALATHPA
+480 EALAFTQGLATHPA
-494 VMPAEEARRGLEQ
+494 VAPAEEARRGLEQ
-507 RLGFLNEAGLTYL
+507 RLRFLNEAGLTYL

-559 GLHPADHG
+559 GLHPSDHG
-567 RLIGSLKGLRDL
+567 RLIGSLQGLRDL

-607 VQGGRV
+607 VHGGRV
-613 VFTGTPAACG
+613 VFAGTPEACG
-623 QSPAS
+623 RDPAS
-628 RTGAYLSGRASLAG
+628 RTGAYLSGRASLQG
-642 IITRKPVGQTHLTV
+642 LIGRKPVGKAQLVV

-663 LKDVTARFPVGNLTA
+663 LKDLTARFPLGNLTA

-691 IDILSAAAARKIN
+691 LDILSAAAARKIN
-704 GAKVVPGRHAGIE
+704 GAKLVPGRHAGIE
-717 GLDKIVAFTAVDQE
+717 GLEQIVAFTAVDQE

-764 GYGPGRFSFNVRGG
+764 GYGAGRFSFNVRGG

-815 LEVRFKGLN
+815 LEVRFKGLS

-838 SFKAQPR
+838 TFKAQPR

-860 IKLGQAANTLSG
+860 LKLGQAANTLSG

-877 LKLAAELSR
+877 LKLAAELAR

-919 DAGATLIVIEHH
+919 DAGATLIVVEHH
-931 ADVILAADWVLELG
+931 ADVIQAADWVLELG
-945 PVGGAQGG
+945 PAGGAAGG
-953 RLVYEGAPEGLL
+953 QIVYAGPPEGLL
-965 RSKDSPTGRAISQA
+965 DCQASPTGQAIRTSGSATGR